1 MCLRTPHGTM
11 VVMRSH
17 ASRNVA
23 LLVASRRRPTPSP
36 EQRVVYELA
45 RLRIADTR
53 EPPRRFGHLAR
64 AHD

>member
-1 MCLRTPHGTM
+1 ML
-11 VVMRSH
+11 VMRPE
-17 ASRNVA
+17 RTVA
-23 LLVASRRRPTPSP
+23 LIAAARRAPVRSP

-53 EPPRRFGHLAR
+53 EPPRRFAHLAR

>member
-1 MCLRTPHGTM
+1 ML
-11 VVMRSH
+11 VMRSE
-17 ASRNVA
+17 RTVA
-23 LLVASRRRPTPSP
+23 LIAAARRAPVRSP

-53 EPPRRFGHLAR
+53 EPPRRFAHLAR

>member
-1 MCLRTPHGTM
+1 ML
-11 VVMRSH
+11 VMRPH

-23 LLVASRRRPTPSP
+23 LIAAARRRPARSP

-53 EPPRRFGHLAR
+53 EPPRRFAHLGR

>member
-1 MCLRTPHGTM
+1 ML
-11 VVMRSH
+11 VMRPERI
-17 ASRNVA
+17 APLIA
-23 LLVASRRRPTPSP
+23 ASRRRPTPSP

-45 RLRIADTR
+45 RLRVADTR